1 MKEKN
6 VVVNCVAFGGTG
18 TYKTDMELIKHD

>member
-6 VVVNCVAFGGTG
+6 VVVKCLAFGGTG
-18 TYKTDMELIKHD
+18 ANKTDMELIKHD